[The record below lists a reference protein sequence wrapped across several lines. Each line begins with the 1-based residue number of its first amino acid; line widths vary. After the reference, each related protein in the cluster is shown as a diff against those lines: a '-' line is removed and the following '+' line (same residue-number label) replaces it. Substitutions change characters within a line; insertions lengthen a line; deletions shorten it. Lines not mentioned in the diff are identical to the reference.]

1 MFTREEVSAVVY
13 FIFSFVHQFR
23 KKDIEDK
30 DTDRQGFIYDEDTE
44 GYGFGAKGMSCNYFY

>member
-1 MFTREEVSAVVY
+1 MFTREEVSAVVH
-13 FIFSFVHQFR
+13 FVHQLR